1 MFRLSCMMKSNKKA
15 MSVPQK
21 KFLCEILIAPLS
33 DINDS
38 LIIILCK
45 PLILFTLHNY
55 MSTIKPLSFIIK
67 LFHNKIIFSKEKA
80 MHMHSFLNSHIRIY
94 IPLLPGSCVPDYRT
108 WRKMK
113 K

>member
-21 KFLCEILIAPLS
+21 KFLCETLS

-38 LIIILCK
+38 LIIILCE

-67 LFHNKIIFSKEKA
+67 LFSQKKKPCLRTAFSIFTSEFIFHPCHEVA
-80 MHMHSFLNSHIRIY
+80 SQVIEC
-94 IPLLPGSCVPDYRT
+94 G
-108 WRKMK
+108 
-113 K
+113 

>member
-38 LIIILCK
+38 LIIILCE

-67 LFHNKIIFSKEKA
+67 LFSQKKKPCICTAFSILTSEFIFHSCQEVASQIIE
-80 MHMHSFLNSHIRIY
+80 R
-94 IPLLPGSCVPDYRT
+94 GGR
-108 WRKMK
+108 
-113 K
+113 